1 MTPQKIRVGVI
12 GMGAY
17 AALAHVPQLKSMPSV
32 DLTAICRRDPKRLA
46 MAAQVFQIPHTYTD
60 WRDMLDQE
68 PLDAVIIS
76 TPHDMHYEP
85 ALAALKKGLHVMV
98 EKPMVLKSQQ
108 AWELV
113 DVAQAQEK
121 LLMVAYPG
129 RLEGLWKTVKEKIM
143 SGAIGQLKQ
152 INVAVSFYRRWF
164 WGPLGF
170 PADVQLTVN
179 QFAQKSGLPVHFFDG
194 WGQTWHNDPAR
205 MGGGSFMDTG
215 THYVDWMLWL
225 ADAHATEVS
234 AMMNRD
240 HSPAECFVNVQ
251 ARLSNGVLCAM
262 TAADVVPQPLMS
274 SQRHLMLIGDRG
286 LITDDGERG
295 VWLYRDGQRTQIESL
310 RDDCTEAEAF
320 IDAIVRNDLNCLP
333 GREIVHSVEFI
344 EAIYQAARE
353 QRPIHI
359 ATRPSHTED

>member
-1 MTPQKIRVGVI
+1 
-12 GMGAY
+12 
-17 AALAHVPQLKSMPSV
+17 
-32 DLTAICRRDPKRLA
+32 
-46 MAAQVFQIPHTYTD
+46 
-60 WRDMLDQE
+60 
-68 PLDAVIIS
+68 
-76 TPHDMHYEP
+76 
-85 ALAALKKGLHVMV
+85 
-98 EKPMVLKSQQ
+98 
-108 AWELV
+108 
-113 DVAQAQEK
+113 
-121 LLMVAYPG
+121 
-129 RLEGLWKTVKEKIM
+129 
-143 SGAIGQLKQ
+143 
-152 INVAVSFYRRWF
+152 
-164 WGPLGF
+164 
-170 PADVQLTVN
+170 
-179 QFAQKSGLPVHFFDG
+179 
-194 WGQTWHNDPAR
+194 
-205 MGGGSFMDTG
+205 MDTG

-353 QRPIHI
+353 QHPIHI